1 MFCEK
6 CSAVFESD
14 ICPFC
19 GDENTR
25 QPYPDDL
32 CFLIEKNYVMAGMLG
47 DILTQNNISFMIKN
61 VLGAGMA
68 LKVGPM
74 AERVRVY
81 IPYKYYQSAKD
92 IADTLFAGHAAQG
105 EENEK

>member
-1 MFCEK
+1 MK
-6 CSAVFESD
+6 QQPNAANV
-14 ICPFC
+14 
-19 GDENTR
+19 R
-25 QPYPDDL
+25 HPYPDDL

-92 IADTLFAGHAAQG
+92 IADTLFAGHAVQG
-105 EENEK
+105 EENEA